1 MTPSQRTRLRS
12 RWCVAGLLIAAG
24 CVAFSPSLQAAVEL
38 EAFTDYSAF
47 LSLLGNSA
55 QVINF
60 DDVPTVTY
68 SDYPETYQYGYF
80 DPNRYADQGIL
91 IRPRP
96 AAVPVVLPTPDAVSP
111 PNVYVA
117 SESGGLN
124 FPPGP
129 YESETFLY
137 FTHDGQ
143 PALTSAFGAFFI
155 GNVGVPSGPG
165 GTELFSDSG
174 LSASGTYSLLPPGIT
189 GDGFIPAGFTS
200 YNGSTFLGLATV
212 DSATGDLV
220 PAINEIDVSTAG
232 YLGPQTFLDNFT
244 FASPVSPVPEGNVWA
259 LFAAAA
265 LAAVGLSRWRPA
277 APPKAARRSTI

>member
-1 MTPSQRTRLRS
+1 MTTSQRTRLRS
-12 RWCVAGLLIAAG
+12 RWCLAGLVIAAG
-24 CVAFSPSLQAAVEL
+24 CVCFSPSLQAAVEL
-38 EAFTDYSAF
+38 ETFTDYSAF
-47 LSLLGNSA
+47 LSLLGSSA

-68 SDYPETYQYGYF
+68 SDYPETYHYGYF

-91 IRPRP
+91 IRPRIG
-96 AAVPVVLPTPDAVSP
+96 VPVVVPSPDAVSP

-117 SESGGLN
+117 SETGGLN

-129 YESETFLY
+129 YESETSLY

-174 LSASGTYSLLPPGIT
+174 LSAFGGK
-189 GDGFIPAGFTS
+189 FIPAGFTS
-200 YNGSTFLGLATV
+200 YNGSTFLGVATV

-220 PAINEIDVSTAG
+220 PTMNAIGVSAAG
-232 YLGPQTFLDNFT
+232 DLGPQAFLDNFT
-244 FASPVSPVPEGNVWA
+244 FASPVLPVPEGNVWA
-259 LFAAAA
+259 LLAAAA
-265 LAAVGLSRWRPA
+265 LAAVGLGRWR
-277 APPKAARRSTI
+277 ARPTA